1 MSKESFIDITIGR
14 PDPERSMEEAASAYY
29 AFPVSHEPPNEW
41 LELLKSLYSNKPIS
55 SCILSDPPSGAT
67 TNLKILFESS
77 FGQSNILMLC
87 CPRNDDLQAHYER
100 LKRNVKATNRGYR
113 EILEANGKAR
123 DYLRRK
129 HDAEVKARKK
139 RIADQ
144 INRLKL

>member
-1 MSKESFIDITIGR
+1 MSKKRFIDITIGR

-29 AFPVSHEPPNEW
+29 AFPVSHEPLNEW
-41 LELLKSLYSNKPIS
+41 LELLKSRYSNKSIS
-55 SCILSDPPSGAT
+55 SCVLSEPPRGAT

-87 CPRNDDLQAHYER
+87 CPCNDDLQVHYEQ

-113 EILEANGKAR
+113 KILEETGKAR
-123 DYLRRK
+123 ESLRLK
-129 HDAEVKARKK
+129 QDAEVKASKK

-144 INRLKL
+144 INGLKL